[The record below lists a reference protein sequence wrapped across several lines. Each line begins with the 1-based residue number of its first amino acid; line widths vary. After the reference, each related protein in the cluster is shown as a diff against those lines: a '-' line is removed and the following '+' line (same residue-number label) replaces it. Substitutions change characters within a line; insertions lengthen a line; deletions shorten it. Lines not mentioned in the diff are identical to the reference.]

1 MVKMIVRKMKTLA
14 KNRKT
19 DIVKLR
25 NENVFLNNGGER
37 KLKKL
42 LALLLAAAM
51 VLGLTACGNKTDA
64 PAGDDNGGDEKTV
77 VTLKVWASQEDQE
90 MTKGMIDEFIAANPD
105 KEWNI
110 TLAVVGEPDAKTKY
124 LEDPAAAADVFAF
137 ANDQLRDLVGAG
149 ALYKVTRNAEDIK
162 SRNGEGAV
170 GAATLDGQLYAYPM
184 TADNGYFMYYDN
196 TVFTAEDVQTLD
208 GMLAAAEAA
217 GKKVFMDV
225 SNGWYIASFFLGNG
239 GSLAIDANGNQTC
252 DFNNA
257 NGLAAAEA
265 IKAFTSHPAFIT
277 GDDTVLTAGIQ
288 DGTIAAGVSGTWNAE
303 SISTSLGDRYAA
315 TKLPTFTVAGAQVQ
329 MSSFGGYKQI
339 GVNSQTQFAVEAM
352 DLADW
357 LTNEANQVKRFETRA
372 LGPSNVNAA
381 ASDAV
386 KANVALAALS
396 LQSQFAVSQN
406 DVLGAYWT
414 PAEAFGTTME
424 AKDYSTDLQ
433 TLLDT
438 MVAQIT
444 AAQ

>member
-1 MVKMIVRKMKTLA
+1 M
-14 KNRKT
+14 
-19 DIVKLR
+19 
-25 NENVFLNNGGER
+25 
-37 KLKKL
+37 KKL

-51 VLGLTACGNKTDA
+51 VLGLAACGNTNDA
-64 PAGDDNGGDEKTV
+64 PADDNAGEEKTV
-77 VTLKVWASQEDQE
+77 VTLKVWASQDDQD

-105 KEWNI
+105 KEWDI

-137 ANDQLRDLVGAG
+137 ANDQLRDLVAAG
-149 ALYKVTRNAEDIK
+149 ALYKVTRNAEDVIA
-162 SRNGEGAV
+162 RNGEGAV

-184 TADNGYFMYYDN
+184 TADNGYFMYYDSS
-196 TVFTAEDVQTLD
+196 VFTAEDVQTLD

-239 GSLAIDANGNQTC
+239 GTLAIDANGNQTC

-257 NGLAAAEA
+257 NGLATAEA
-265 IKAFTSHPAFIT
+265 IKAFTAHPAFIT

-288 DGTIAAGVSGTWNAE
+288 DGTIAAGVSGTWNADA
-303 SISTSLGDRYAA
+303 ISTSLGENYAA
-315 TKLPTFTVAGAQVQ
+315 TKLPTYTVAGAQVQ

-339 GVNSQTQFAVEAM
+339 GVNSQTKFAVEAM

-381 ASDAV
+381 ASEAV
-386 KANVALAALS
+386 KSNVALAALS